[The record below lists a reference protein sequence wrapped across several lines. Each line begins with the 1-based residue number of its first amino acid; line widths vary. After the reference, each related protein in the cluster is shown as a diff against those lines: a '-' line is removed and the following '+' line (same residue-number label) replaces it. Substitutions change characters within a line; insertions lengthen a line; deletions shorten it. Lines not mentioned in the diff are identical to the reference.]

1 MLFQN
6 RPSYSTETFLAFV
19 GLPSLLAA
27 LLFFIVSSSSPSAF
41 RRGLTAVVQ
50 WFDADYAPDGGS
62 AMRNEPDRVDLVRC
76 IPFII
81 LHLGCLGVIWVGAS
95 PFAVWSAVALYFIR
109 MFAVTG
115 IYHRY
120 FSHKTYSTSRG
131 GQLFLALWGGTT
143 VQRGPLWWAY
153 HHRHHHQHSDEEE
166 DAHSPHVHGFWWSHI
181 GWITSRRNFPT
192 DYTKVKDLVKYPELV
207 FLNRFDIIVPILFAT
222 TVFCVGHVLGRYA
235 PQLGT
240 NGLQMLFWGFFVST
254 TALFHGT
261 SCINSMAHLMGR
273 RRFNTSDDS
282 RNSFILAIITLGEGW
297 HNNHHRYMSSTR
309 NGFYWWE
316 VDPTYYGLKLLSW
329 TKLIWGLKAVP
340 VSVLEEG
347 ARAEH
352 AASVAAAQK
361 AALVHPEYSTFKKM
375 VPAAAAIAMAT
386 VNAADVNGPKKAEGS
401 AIHKNVTELTQEKTA
416 RSPGHSSTDTSHS
429 A

>member
-1 MLFQN
+1 V
-6 RPSYSTETFLAFV
+6 SS
-19 GLPSLLAA
+19 
-27 LLFFIVSSSSPSAF
+27 SSSSPSAF
-41 RRGLTAVVQ
+41 RRALTAVVQ

-120 FSHKTYSTSRG
+120 FSHKTYSTSRV
-131 GQLFLALWGGTT
+131 GQFFLALWGGTT

-207 FLNRFDIIVPILFAT
+207 FLNRFDIVVPILFAT
-222 TVFCVGHVLGRYA
+222 GMFFLGHALAHFA

-240 NGLQMLFWGFFVST
+240 NGLQMLFWGFFIST

-297 HNNHHRYMSSTR
+297 HNNHHRYMSATR

-316 VDPTYYGLKLLSW
+316 IDPTYYGLKILSW
-329 TKLIWGLKAVP
+329 TGLIWGLKAVP
-340 VSVLEEG
+340 ESVLEEG

-361 AALVHPEYSTFKKM
+361 AAQVHPEYSTFKKM
-375 VPAAAAIAMAT
+375 MPAAAAIAIAT
-386 VNAADVNGPKKAEGS
+386 VNASDATVPKKASDS
-401 AIHKNVTELTQEKTA
+401 AIHKDVTELAQQPRNLAPRSSNSNTA
-416 RSPGHSSTDTSHS
+416 DS